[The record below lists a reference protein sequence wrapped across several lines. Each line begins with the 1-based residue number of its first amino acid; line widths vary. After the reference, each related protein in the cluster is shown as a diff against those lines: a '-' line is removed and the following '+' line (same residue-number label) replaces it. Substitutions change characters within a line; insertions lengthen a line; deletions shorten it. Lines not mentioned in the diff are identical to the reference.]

1 MIDRADER
9 DWRLRHRAGTSYQ
22 PLLAHADGRVRVDL
36 ARRNEPQRATLDSD
50 NQPGVAGTAQPF
62 RTGREL
68 EGKADCR
75 FKKRNPTD

>member
-1 MIDRADER
+1 MINSKNDIVE
-9 DWRLRHRAGTSYQ
+9 Y
-22 PLLAHADGRVRVDL
+22 
-36 ARRNEPQRATLDSD
+36 TLDSD